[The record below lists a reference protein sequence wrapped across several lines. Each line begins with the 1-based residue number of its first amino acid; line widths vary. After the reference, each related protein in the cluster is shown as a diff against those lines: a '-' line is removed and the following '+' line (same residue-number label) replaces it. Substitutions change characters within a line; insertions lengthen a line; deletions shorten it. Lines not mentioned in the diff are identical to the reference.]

1 MKDKILRCFQ
11 VDKIKEMIAGEAS
24 LFVSRRTRFHHI
36 SCLLIPFST
45 EEEH

>member
-1 MKDKILRCFQ
+1 MKDKILWCFQ

-24 LFVSRRTRFHHI
+24 LFVSRRTRFHHPSYKAI
-36 SCLLIPFST
+36 QFST